1 MKVVGWRRLAVRS
14 MISLPLCRSP
24 WEGFLVENTSSD
36 SFELYYGMFM
46 YHQNA
51 LEQLERL
58 DMVFESINKG
68 GCITFTGSNCLVRRC
83 NR

>member
-1 MKVVGWRRLAVRS
+1 M
-14 MISLPLCRSP
+14 
-24 WEGFLVENTSSD
+24 ENTTSD

-58 DMVFESINKG
+58 DMVFESINKYLFGRLHNVYRFG
-68 GCITFTGSNCLVRRC
+68 GEVQSVKKKTEQELFFP
-83 NR
+83 